1 MKIKLC
7 FVLIEIFHF
16 YQRLMEAK
24 GPSSKL
30 PQDVS
35 VHLRSRR
42 VSTTG
47 AEKMVCNQRR
57 TEAGAN
63 HFFGLCTYVCT
74 KCCIKCYMSES

>member
-16 YQRLMEAK
+16 YLRLMEAK

-35 VHLRSRR
+35 VHQRSHR
-42 VSTTG
+42 VSTT
-47 AEKMVCNQRR
+47 
-57 TEAGAN
+57 
-63 HFFGLCTYVCT
+63 HVCT